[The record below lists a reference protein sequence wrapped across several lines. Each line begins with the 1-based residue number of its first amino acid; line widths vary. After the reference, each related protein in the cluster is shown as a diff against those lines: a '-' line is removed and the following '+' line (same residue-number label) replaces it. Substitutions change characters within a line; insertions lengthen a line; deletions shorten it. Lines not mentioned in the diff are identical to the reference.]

1 MDLLKKYF
9 PLSFKYCDTSSN
21 LVIGIIVYLVIG
33 IVCGVVIGVAALIP
47 LAVIQIILR
56 AISSIVG
63 IYVLAGIVIEIL
75 LFAKVLK

>member
-1 MDLLKKYF
+1 M
-9 PLSFKYCDTSSN
+9 
-21 LVIGIIVYLVIG
+21 
-33 IVCGVVIGVAALIP
+33 VIGVAALIP
-47 LAVIQIILR
+47 LAVIQIVLR